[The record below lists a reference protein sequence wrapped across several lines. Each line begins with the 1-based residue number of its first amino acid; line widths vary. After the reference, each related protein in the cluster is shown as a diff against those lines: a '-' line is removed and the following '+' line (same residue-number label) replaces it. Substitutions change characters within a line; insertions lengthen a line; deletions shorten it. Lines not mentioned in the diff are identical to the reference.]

1 MNENIT
7 TLKSKMLLM
16 LARKNKNCTRT
27 VELVN
32 EIENK
37 NITIIQQ
44 KKKKFIRSYESDA
57 LSKYYNIIMT
67 ASNKRKGS
75 E

>member
-44 KKKKFIRSYESDA
+44 KKKNSYGRTNPTRYQS
-57 LSKYYNIIMT
+57 IIILL
-67 ASNKRKGS
+67 
-75 E
+75 